1 MADLITPFSYGTHL
15 SFMRQN
21 GKGYEKE
28 TMVVTG
34 HDIKYQKEAMRN
46 KR

>member
-15 SFMRQN
+15 SFMRQS

-28 TMVVTG
+28 NHG
-34 HDIKYQKEAMRN
+34 RDGS
-46 KR
+46 